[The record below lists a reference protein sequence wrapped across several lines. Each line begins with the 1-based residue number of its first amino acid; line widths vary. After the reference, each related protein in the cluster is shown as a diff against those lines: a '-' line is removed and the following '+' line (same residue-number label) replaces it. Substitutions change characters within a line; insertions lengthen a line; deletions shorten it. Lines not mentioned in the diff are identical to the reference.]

1 MPVLSPGTPISPF
14 PGSRFIQLASPS
26 RGSTRTSVWQ
36 VDIQP
41 GNPAAPHQVTA
52 EEIFVVLAGEATV
65 ALAKMK
71 TTATAGDTIVV
82 PANTDFALENSGSG
96 PLRLICVLPVG
107 GQARTPD
114 GAVFTPP
121 WAQ

>member
-1 MPVLSPGTPISPF
+1 MPVLSPAAPVSPF
-14 PGSRFIQLASPS
+14 PGAQFTKLASPS
-26 RGSTRTSVWQ
+26 RGSIQTSVWQ

-41 GNPAAPHQVTA
+41 GGPGAPHQVTA

-65 ALAKMK
+65 TLADVI
-71 TTATAGDTIVV
+71 TTATAGDAIVV
-82 PANTDFALENSGSG
+82 PPNTDFALDNSGSA
-96 PLRLICVLPVG
+96 PVRLLCVLPVG

>member
-1 MPVLSPGTPISPF
+1 MPVLSPTTPISPF
-14 PGSRFIQLASPS
+14 PGAQFTKLASPS
-26 RGSTRTSVWQ
+26 RGSTQTSVWQ

-41 GNPAAPHQVTA
+41 GRPPAPHQVTA
-52 EEIFVVLAGEATV
+52 EEIFVVLAGEV
-65 ALAKMK
+65 KVVLADVI
-71 TTATAGDTIVV
+71 TTATAGDAIVV
-82 PANTDFALENSGSG
+82 PPNTDFALDNSGSA
-96 PLRLICVLPVG
+96 PVRLLCVLPVG